1 MRMIVL
7 EGLIVLVMMLC
18 MVACG
23 NQADSTPAEE
33 QGKTSVVAQKVD
45 PQISEDDKKETE
57 DNSKT
62 TAADETETV
71 SDAEGGKVLVAYF
84 SATGTTKKLAE
95 YAAEVTGADLY
106 EIVPAEP
113 YSDADL
119 DWNDKNSRTSIEMNH
134 DSVRPAINGSV
145 SDMESYTI
153 VFIGYPI
160 WWGDAPHIIDTFMGS
175 YDFSGKTIVPFCTS
189 GSSGIGSSAEE
200 LHDYT
205 DESVTW
211 LDGERLKSGSSKED
225 IASWISGLSLGIEV
239 RNPMS
244 GWVL

>member
-1 MRMIVL
+1 MRIIVL

-84 SATGTTKKLAE
+84 SATGTTKKTRG
-95 YAAEVTGADLY
+95 VCG
-106 EIVPAEP
+106 
-113 YSDADL
+113 
-119 DWNDKNSRTSIEMNH
+119 
-134 DSVRPAINGSV
+134 
-145 SDMESYTI
+145 
-153 VFIGYPI
+153 
-160 WWGDAPHIIDTFMGS
+160 
-175 YDFSGKTIVPFCTS
+175 
-189 GSSGIGSSAEE
+189 
-200 LHDYT
+200 
-205 DESVTW
+205 
-211 LDGERLKSGSSKED
+211 
-225 IASWISGLSLGIEV
+225 
-239 RNPMS
+239 
-244 GWVL
+244 

>member
-1 MRMIVL
+1 M
-7 EGLIVLVMMLC
+7 
-18 MVACG
+18 
-23 NQADSTPAEE
+23 
-33 QGKTSVVAQKVD
+33 
-45 PQISEDDKKETE
+45 
-57 DNSKT
+57 
-62 TAADETETV
+62 

-153 VFIGYPI
+153 VFIGYPKMEY
-160 WWGDAPHIIDTFMGS
+160 GFNCVLCA
-175 YDFSGKTIVPFCTS
+175 Y
-189 GSSGIGSSAEE
+189 
-200 LHDYT
+200 
-205 DESVTW
+205 
-211 LDGERLKSGSSKED
+211 RLKMLEN
-225 IASWISGLSLGIEV
+225 
-239 RNPMS
+239 RNCMHKREE
-244 GWVL
+244 